1 MEMFVSASLISFLK
15 VLAFSK
21 ISLGE
26 FSSISEK
33 GILKSSSAISKL
45 S

>member
-26 FSSISEK
+26 FSSISESHQ
-33 GILKSSSAISKL
+33 LKAL
-45 S
+45 EQDLV